1 MIGLYMLQEEKEE
14 RKEDNQYHEY
24 YHTYTHLA
32 KFQKMIMIYQLILQS
47 MDLLQLLQISK
58 KSYVKKKKE
67 KVETAL
73 KYVYKSLQ
81 IDEPNGFH
89 L

>member
-32 KFQKMIMIYQLILQS
+32 KFQKMIMIY
-47 MDLLQLLQISK
+47 
-58 KSYVKKKKE
+58 
-67 KVETAL
+67 
-73 KYVYKSLQ
+73 
-81 IDEPNGFH
+81 
-89 L
+89 

>member
-14 RKEDNQYHEY
+14 TKEDNQYHEY

-58 KSYVKKKKE
+58 KSYVKKKE

-73 KYVYKSLQ
+73 KYVYKLLQ
-81 IDEPNGFH
+81 IDEPNDFH